1 MPTYLLY
8 QYAPSLPAAIAAT
21 VCFGLLTICHAI
33 HYCAQRTWFF
43 TPFIIGGIF
52 ETTGYTGRII
62 NSTQTPNWTTAPYIM
77 QSLLLLVAPSL
88 FAASIYMILARII
101 RLTDG
106 DTRSVL
112 PAHWIT
118 RVFVVGDVLAFLA
131 QAGGELSPFLS
142 TIRPLLADKSLNHS
156 GGLLAKS
163 NSSTTTKTANW
174 IVITGLAIQIVFFA
188 AFILVSAIFHRRM
201 RSHPTRRARRT
212 RVPWSGFLWVLYLT
226 NALILGRSVF
236 RVVEFAMGR
245 DGVLQRREVWLYVFD
260 GGVMALVMLL
270 LLVWHPSRLRLRGG
284 GRGVVRREWGGK
296 KRRKTRK
303 TRRRMEEGDLR
314 GGWV

>member
-21 VCFGLLTICHAI
+21 VCFGLLTTSHAI

-52 ETTGYTGRII
+52 ETTGYIGRII
-62 NSTQTPNWTTAPYIM
+62 NSTQTPDWTTAPYIM

-131 QAGGELSPFLS
+131 QAGG
-142 TIRPLLADKSLNHS
+142 

-163 NSSTTTKTANW
+163 NSPTTTRTANW
-174 IVITGLAIQIVFFA
+174 IVIAGLGIQVVFFA
-188 AFILVSAIFHRRM
+188 AFILASAVFHRRM
-201 RSHPTRRARRT
+201 RIHPTRRARRT

-226 NALILGRSVF
+226 NGLVLGRSVF
-236 RVVEFAMGR
+236 RLVEFAMGR

-260 GGVMALVMLL
+260 GAVMALVMLV
-270 LLVWHPSRLRLRGG
+270 LLVWHPSRLRG
-284 GRGVVRREWGGK
+284 VRRDYVRGEGAGK
-296 KRRKTRK
+296 KRRRRK
-303 TRRRMEEGDLR
+303 RREEVDVR
-314 GGWV
+314 RVWV

>member
-1 MPTYLLY
+1 MPTYILY

-21 VCFGLLTICHAI
+21 VCFGLLTTSHAI

-52 ETTGYTGRII
+52 ETAGYIGRII

-131 QAGGELSPFLS
+131 QAGG
-142 TIRPLLADKSLNHS
+142 

-163 NSSTTTKTANW
+163 NSPTTIQTANR
-174 IVITGLAIQIVFFA
+174 IIIAGLGIQVVFFA
-188 AFILVSAIFHRRM
+188 AFILVSAVFHQRM
-201 RSHPTRRARRT
+201 RYHPTRRARRT
-212 RVPWSGFLWVLYLT
+212 RVPWNGLLWVLYLT
-226 NALILGRSVF
+226 NGLVLGRSVF
-236 RVVEFAMGR
+236 RVV
-245 DGVLQRREVWLYVFD
+245 WLYVFD
-260 GGVMALVMLL
+260 GAVMALVMLV
-270 LLVWHPSRLRLRGG
+270 LLVWHPSRLRG
-284 GRGVVRREWGGK
+284 VRRDYVRGQGGGK
-296 KRRKTRK
+296 KRR
-303 TRRRMEEGDLR
+303 RRRKRREEVDVR
-314 GGWV
+314 GVWV

>member
-21 VCFGLLTICHAI
+21 VCFGLLTISHAI

-131 QAGGELSPFLS
+131 QAGG
-142 TIRPLLADKSLNHS
+142 